1 MAKDWSGAHG
11 HLARSL
17 FVTAV
22 AVAAPATEAHAKP
35 TAVAMIEESRSY
47 PVDELSIEGLEPT
60 EPVTVDE
67 LLPRPLP
74 TTMTGTEILEL
85 ARRIKNLA
93 LFDRVEVEPV
103 GRTLHIRLDH
113 KASISPI
120 FDLSTGK
127 TLRDS
132 KTTVGAVHNDIDGH
146 ATRLGVKASYSE
158 RGLNFS
164 LWLFQHPYRPRRWT
178 GEYEVYYQGS
188 GFRFEGEDTEW
199 HRNRFGG
206 EVELLSPFAY
216 GQHFRYEFQIN
227 AYRETLSVREGLV
240 PPDGTYVGTASEF
253 IYDRYTWNDLT
264 PSGFRS
270 VLELRPGVFVGP
282 DQARHEVRA
291 KTIAAAK
298 LAESTAL
305 VAFTSASAV
314 NLGNPNHAALLGSV
328 LGVRGLPDSLYRNHI
343 QAFANVE
350 LRQALP
356 LGKRWFLQGVAFTDV
371 AGFLPMNARGE
382 AASWLFGWSTG
393 MGLRVLPTAL
403 VDTLL
408 RLDAARLHYP
418 FGGWLVQ
425 FGINQY
431 I

>member
-1 MAKDWSGAHG
+1 
-11 HLARSL
+11 
-17 FVTAV
+17 
-22 AVAAPATEAHAKP
+22 
-35 TAVAMIEESRSY
+35 
-47 PVDELSIEGLEPT
+47 
-60 EPVTVDE
+60 
-67 LLPRPLP
+67 
-74 TTMTGTEILEL
+74 
-85 ARRIKNLA
+85 
-93 LFDRVEVEPV
+93 
-103 GRTLHIRLDH
+103 
-113 KASISPI
+113 
-120 FDLSTGK
+120 
-127 TLRDS
+127 
-132 KTTVGAVHNDIDGH
+132 
-146 ATRLGVKASYSE
+146 
-158 RGLNFS
+158 
-164 LWLFQHPYRPRRWT
+164 
-178 GEYEVYYQGS
+178 
-188 GFRFEGEDTEW
+188 
-199 HRNRFGG
+199 
-206 EVELLSPFAY
+206 
-216 GQHFRYEFQIN
+216 
-227 AYRETLSVREGLV
+227 
-240 PPDGTYVGTASEF
+240 
-253 IYDRYTWNDLT
+253 
-264 PSGFRS
+264 
-270 VLELRPGVFVGP
+270 VGP

>member
-1 MAKDWSGAHG
+1 MPKDWFGTLRP
-11 HLARSL
+11 LARPL
-17 FVTAV
+17 LVAALAV
-22 AVAAPATEAHAKP
+22 ASGVPEAHAKP
-35 TAVAMIEESRSY
+35 TAVALIEETQTY
-47 PVDELSIEGLEPT
+47 PVDRLSIDGLEPT
-60 EPVTVDE
+60 DPVTVSE
-67 LLPRPLP
+67 LLPRALP
-74 TTMTGTEILEL
+74 ASMTGTEIQEL

-103 GRTLHIRLDH
+103 ARTLHIRLDR
-113 KASISPI
+113 KASVSPI

-132 KTTVGAVHNDIDGH
+132 KVTVGAVHNDIDGH
-146 ATRLGVKASYSE
+146 ATRLGARASYSE

-164 LWLFQHPYRPRRWT
+164 LWLFQHPYRPRQWT

-188 GFRFEGEDTEW
+188 GFRFDGDGTHW

-206 EVELLSPFAY
+206 EIEFLSPFAY

-227 AYRETLSVREGLV
+227 AYRETLSVTDGVV
-240 PPDGTYVGTASEF
+240 PRDGTYVGTTSEF

-264 PSGFRS
+264 PAGFRS
-270 VLELRPGVFVGP
+270 VLELRPGVFIGP
-282 DQARHEVRA
+282 DQPRHEVRA

-305 VAFTSASAV
+305 VLFTSGSAV
-314 NLGNPNHAALLGSV
+314 NRGNPNHSALLGSV
-328 LGVRGLPDSLYRNHI
+328 LGVRGLPDSLYRNHV
-343 QAFANVE
+343 QAFANLE
-350 LRQALP
+350 LRHALA
-356 LGKRWFLQGVAFTDV
+356 LGKRWYLQGVAFTDV
-371 AGFLPMNARGE
+371 AGFLPMDASGD
-382 AASWLFGWSTG
+382 ATSWLFGWSTG
-393 MGLRVLPTAL
+393 AGLRILPTAL

-408 RLDAARLHYP
+408 RVDAARLHYP

-431 I
+431 M